1 MGGTKRRQKKK
12 KSGKKRTIKEGSLKE
27 EDQIV
32 DYLKDIKL
40 SKNVFGIFSFNMMIS
55 YLKKLKLEEIEAL
68 IQSLIYFDLPELAT
82 EIYEEMKSYLVE
94 TNVKVKSLAQMSFEK
109 ENPQILELYPNNED
123 FKESIKTT
131 TEIESYFNKY
141 EYLLRK

>member
-1 MGGTKRRQKKK
+1 M
-12 KSGKKRTIKEGSLKE
+12 
-27 EDQIV
+27 
-32 DYLKDIKL
+32 
-40 SKNVFGIFSFNMMIS
+40 
-55 YLKKLKLEEIEAL
+55 
-68 IQSLIYFDLPELAT
+68 IQSLLYFDLPELAT

-123 FKESIKTT
+123 FKESIKTA

>member
-40 SKNVFGIFSFNMMIS
+40 SKNVFGFFFLYNKFLEKI
-55 YLKKLKLEEIEAL
+55 KLEEIEAL
-68 IQSLIYFDLPELAT
+68 IQSLIYFDLPEIAT

-94 TNVKVKSLAQMSFEK
+94 TNVKVKSLAQMAFEK

-123 FKESIKTT
+123 FKESIKTA
-131 TEIESYFNKY
+131 TEIDSYFNKY
-141 EYLLRK
+141 EYLLKK

>member
-1 MGGTKRRQKKK
+1 M
-12 KSGKKRTIKEGSLKE
+12 
-27 EDQIV
+27 
-32 DYLKDIKL
+32 
-40 SKNVFGIFSFNMMIS
+40 
-55 YLKKLKLEEIEAL
+55 
-68 IQSLIYFDLPELAT
+68 IQSLLYFDLPELAT

-94 TNVKVKSLAQMSFEK
+94 TNVKVKSLTQMSFEK

-123 FKESIKTT
+123 FKESIKTA

>member
-40 SKNVFGIFSFNMMIS
+40 SKNVFGIYFFNTIS
-55 YLKKLKLEEIEAL
+55 L
-68 IQSLIYFDLPELAT
+68 S
-82 EIYEEMKSYLVE
+82 
-94 TNVKVKSLAQMSFEK
+94 
-109 ENPQILELYPNNED
+109 
-123 FKESIKTT
+123 KT
-131 TEIESYFNKY
+131 I
-141 EYLLRK
+141 